1 MSDFSQEQGRR
12 GPGRSLL
19 ARGISYLSR
28 REHSEYE
35 LRKKL
40 APYAESSDELDA
52 VMFRLKKENWQ
63 SDSRFL
69 QATANVTAQKWGT
82 ARIAAKLRQHQLC
95 DEQVNATLQS
105 LQGSEQERAKAVW
118 EKKFKGQGYTTP
130 QEYAKQ
136 ARFLLG
142 RGFSPDIVRKV
153 IRSASDGFASD
164 DSASDGF
171 ASDNSPYDG

>member
-1 MSDFSQEQGRR
+1 MSDFSQGQGRR
-12 GPGRSLL
+12 GQSRSLL

-40 APYAESSDELDA
+40 APYAESPEELDA
-52 VMFRLKKENWQ
+52 VMLRLKKENWQ

-69 QATANVTAQKWGT
+69 QATANVGAQKWG
-82 ARIAAKLRQHQLC
+82 AIRIAAKLRQHQLS

-105 LQGSEQERAKAVW
+105 LQGSEHERAKAVW
-118 EKKFKGQGYTTP
+118 EKKFKGQAYTTA

-136 ARFLLG
+136 ARFLLS

-153 IRSASDGFASD
+153 IRSAPDDFASD
-164 DSASDGF
+164 DF
-171 ASDNSPYDG
+171 ASDD

>member
-1 MSDFSQEQGRR
+1 MSDFSQGQGRR

-40 APYAESSDELDA
+40 APHAESPAELDA
-52 VMFRLKKENWQ
+52 VMMRLKKENWQ

-69 QATANVTAQKWGT
+69 QATANVAAQKWG
-82 ARIAAKLRQHQLC
+82 AMRIAAKLRQHHLSEE
-95 DEQVNATLQS
+95 DVNATLHNLQS
-105 LQGSEQERAKAVW
+105 SEYERAKAVW
-118 EKKFKGQGYTTP
+118 EKKFKGEAYTTP

-136 ARFLLG
+136 MRFLLS
-142 RGFSPDIVRKV
+142 RGFSADIVRKI
-153 IRSASDGFASD
+153 IRAPSD
-164 DSASDGF
+164 D
-171 ASDNSPYDG
+171 